1 MKRDRKTA
9 IKLEHRNIIE
19 LSQMSQDTA
28 IQLLQKYPVHK
39 DLVNNEQD
47 TKRLLSQLTYLPLA
61 IVQAVAYIN
70 ENVITLADYVLL
82 LEGHNEEVI
91 DLLSEEFED
100 DLEQIPD
107 LLITNYAWIER
118 PIYSILRAPVVI

>member
-1 MKRDRKTA
+1 
-9 IKLEHRNIIE
+9 
-19 LSQMSQDTA
+19 MSQDTA